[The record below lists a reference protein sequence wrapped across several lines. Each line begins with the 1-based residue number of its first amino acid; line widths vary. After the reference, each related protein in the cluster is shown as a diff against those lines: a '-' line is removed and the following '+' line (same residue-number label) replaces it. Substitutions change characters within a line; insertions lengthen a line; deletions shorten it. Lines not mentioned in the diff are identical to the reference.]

1 MFGSIHFLGTLKGI
15 SCTLNEGLEGSEVKV
30 AKSCPALWD
39 PMDYT
44 VYGILQAEILEWV
57 AFPFSRVSSQ
67 HRDQTQVSLIAGG
80 FFTNWATRETPEYWS
95 GKPFPSPG
103 DLPDPGTKPGSPAL
117 QADFLSNE
125 LSGLSLGMNLL
136 TWCPGASRVHSQVW
150 HEILYLWIHSFFSL
164 LLFFPGARPHR
175 KNGRGA
181 FRSWVRTGGRQVV
194 LRCAVGEGVCTRL

>member
-1 MFGSIHFLGTLKGI
+1 MILAYSNWYNFSIYLYQLVNSLGLLKNNNINDIAKMFGSIHFLGTLKGI

-80 FFTNWATRETPEYWS
+80 FFTNWATREAQEYWR
-95 GKPFPSPG
+95 
-103 DLPDPGTKPGSPAL
+103 GSLSHL
-117 QADFLSNE
+117 QQIFL
-125 LSGLSLGMNLL
+125 
-136 TWCPGASRVHSQVW
+136 T
-150 HEILYLWIHSFFSL
+150 
-164 LLFFPGARPHR
+164 
-175 KNGRGA
+175 
-181 FRSWVRTGGRQVV
+181 
-194 LRCAVGEGVCTRL
+194 